1 MKICLVGLP
10 QSGKSALFTALT
22 GQASAPAAAKGPEQ
36 IAVVKVPDDRIAFL
50 SEIFR
55 PRKKTPASIEFSE
68 IAGIDAGGE
77 AKGRG
82 LSEHFLSRLRPAEAL
97 LCVVR
102 AFEDP
107 VVPHP
112 LDAIDP
118 VRDLRFLEAEFLLSD
133 LAIVESREER
143 LVKQIAAKKS
153 EADIRELE
161 VLRKCRSHLEAE
173 TPLRRAGLKLEEEKI
188 VRGFRFLTLKP
199 LIVAVNLGEDD
210 IGREAEA
217 LALFAP
223 WMELER
229 TAVIGLS
236 ARLEMEIRQFPEDE
250 AVALLADFGMSDS
263 ALNRLIAVSF
273 RLLGLASF
281 FTVGSDE
288 VKAWTI
294 REGTRAV
301 QAAGVIHSDIERG
314 FIRAEVVPFE
324 SFAACRSLP
333 ECRTAGTLRLEG
345 KDYPVR
351 DGDIINFRFAI

>member
-10 QSGKSALFTALT
+10 QSGKSSLFSALT
-22 GQASAPAAAKGPEQ
+22 GLAAAPAASKGAEQ

-50 SEIFR
+50 SDIFK
-55 PRKKTPASIEFSE
+55 PKKKTPAAIEFSE
-68 IAGIDAGGE
+68 VSGIEAGE
-77 AKGRG
+77 PKKRG
-82 LSEHFLSRLRPAEAL
+82 LSEQLLARLRAADAL

-102 AFEDP
+102 AFADP
-107 VVPHP
+107 AVPHP
-112 LDAIDP
+112 LDSIDP
-118 VRDLRFLEAEFLLSD
+118 ARDLRLLETEFLLSD
-133 LAIVESREER
+133 LAIVEGREER

-153 EADIRELE
+153 DHDLRELE
-161 VLRKCRSHLEAE
+161 VLKKCRALLESE
-173 TPLRRAGLKLEEEKI
+173 TPLRRAGLNPEEEKLL
-188 VRGFRFLTLKP
+188 RGFRFLTLKP
-199 LIVAVNLGEDD
+199 LVVVANLGEDD

-217 LALFAP
+217 LDPLSP

-250 AVALLADFGMSDS
+250 ALALLADFGLADT
-263 ALNRLIAVSF
+263 ALNRLIATSF
-273 RLLGLASF
+273 RILGLASF

-294 REGTRAV
+294 REGTRAA
-301 QAAGVIHSDIERG
+301 QAAGTIHSDIERG

-324 SFAACRSLP
+324 SFAQCRSLP

-345 KDYPVR
+345 RDYPVR